1 MKIISKIFFLLFL
14 TFSSFILSDEI
25 IQDRNGNYFLMKD
38 DGTFVKL
45 PKPKPGN
52 KYIIQKKTIEKK
64 SKSILKQPEKRLDE
78 EQTKELDK

>member
-1 MKIISKIFFLLFL
+1 
-14 TFSSFILSDEI
+14 
-25 IQDRNGNYFLMKD
+25 MKD

-64 SKSILKQPEKRLDE
+64 SKSILKQPEKKARRRTNQHFGCSYKEIPNERRE
-78 EQTKELDK
+78 ELINFISEIKD

>member
-1 MKIISKIFFLLFL
+1 MKIISKIFFLFFL

-52 KYIIQKKTIEKK
+52 KYIIQKKTIKKK
-64 SKSILKQPEKRLDE
+64 SKSILKQPEKKARRRTN
-78 EQTKELDK
+78 QGIR

>member
-1 MKIISKIFFLLFL
+1 MKIISKIFFFFFL

-52 KYIIQKKTIEKK
+52 KYIIQKKKIEKK
-64 SKSILKQPEKRLDE
+64 SKSILKQPEKKARRRTN
-78 EQTKELDK
+78 QGIR

>member
-1 MKIISKIFFLLFL
+1 
-14 TFSSFILSDEI
+14 
-25 IQDRNGNYFLMKD
+25 MKD

-64 SKSILKQPEKRLDE
+64 SKKYSKATRK
-78 EQTKELDK
+78 KG

>member
-52 KYIIQKKTIEKK
+52 KYIIQKKTIKKK
-64 SKSILKQPEKRLDE
+64 SKSILKQPEKKARRRTN
-78 EQTKELDK
+78 QGIR

>member
-25 IQDRNGNYFLMKD
+25 IQDKNGNYFLMKD

-52 KYIIQKKTIEKK
+52 KYIIQKKTIKKK
-64 SKSILKQPEKRLDE
+64 SKSILKQPEKKARRRTN
-78 EQTKELDK
+78 QGIR

>member
-14 TFSSFILSDEI
+14 TFSSLILSDEI

-52 KYIIQKKTIEKK
+52 KYIIQKKTIKKK
-64 SKSILKQPEKRLDE
+64 SKSILKQPEKNARRRTN
-78 EQTKELDK
+78 QGIR

>member
-14 TFSSFILSDEI
+14 TFSSLTLSDEI

-52 KYIIQKKTIEKK
+52 KYIIQKKTIKKK
-64 SKSILKQPEKRLDE
+64 SKSILKQPEKKARRRTN
-78 EQTKELDK
+78 QGIR

>member
-52 KYIIQKKTIEKK
+52 KYIIKKKTIEKK
-64 SKSILKQPEKRLDE
+64 SKSILKQPEKKARRRTN
-78 EQTKELDK
+78 QGIR